1 MNNWKNIETAKWK
14 YLTIL
19 VILMISVVYVLFF
32 KNRFVLENRIKLV
45 GKIFA
50 WQLFSMKE
58 KKTKTKKK
66 REKTPTLIKVDF
78 SLSFQ
83 SR

>member
-19 VILMISVVYVLFF
+19 VILMISVVYALFF

-66 REKTPTLIKVDF
+66 EKKHLH
-78 SLSFQ
+78 LL
-83 SR
+83 R

>member
-19 VILMISVVYVLFF
+19 VILMISVVYALFF

-66 REKTPTLIKVDF
+66 RGKTPTLIKVDF

>member
-50 WQLFSMKE
+50 WQLFSKKE